1 MLPRTKMLT
10 IKNRAGYGLVGR
22 RWHVSF
28 SRFNPLGFI
37 FLLTFLSACTPSGPR
52 ALLDGKRLIDQGKYQ
67 QAIQKLEKA
76 TSLLGGTN
84 ALAWNYLGV
93 AYQHSGADTEADRAY
108 QRAWALN
115 HDFSEIRYNLGCLW
129 LGQNKLDAAR
139 AEFTVY
145 TALRPNAPEGFLK
158 LGTTQLR
165 SREPGAAE
173 KSFNE
178 ALRLSPRDPEALNG
192 LGLARLQRSRAA
204 EAAQYFTSAL
214 EAQPRYPPAL
224 LNLAIV
230 SQQYL
235 RDRKLALQKYRECLA
250 LKPPPADAT
259 TLAAIVRQ
267 LEQEL
272 NPPAGQPA
280 TNAAAQ
286 SNPVAN
292 PAKPSATNAARV
304 AGAPK
309 VEPVMQVPK
318 SDTTHPQRSDTAPD
332 LLNPSAPWNAGVV
345 RRAEDVMSTPTP
357 TRPSSRVPPGRYAY
371 ESPPQPAPGN
381 RSDAELSFTR
391 AALAEQAHR
400 LPEAIQAYRLA
411 VRQDPSLFQAQYNL
425 GRVAAEAG
433 DLPLALS
440 SYENALA
447 IKPTSLD
454 ARYNFALVLKQSN
467 YLIDAANELEKV
479 VTIDT
484 NQTRA
489 HLALGKIYSEQL
501 RQPAKARQHY
511 LKVLEV
517 EPHYPQAGAIRA
529 WLAANP
535 P

>member
-1 MLPRTKMLT
+1 MLT
-10 IKNRAGYGLVGR
+10 IKNRAGCGLVGR
-22 RWHVSF
+22 RWQVWF
-28 SRFNPLGFI
+28 SRFSPFGFI
-37 FLLTFLSACTPSGPR
+37 FFLAFLSACTPAGPR
-52 ALLDGKRLIDQGKYQ
+52 ALLEGKRLIDQGKYQ

-76 TSLLGGTN
+76 TSLLSGTN

-93 AYQHSGADTEADRAY
+93 AYQHAGADTEAQRAY
-108 QRAWALN
+108 ERAWAFN
-115 HDFSEIRYNLGCLW
+115 HDLSEIRFNLGCLW

-139 AEFTVY
+139 ADFTVY

-178 ALRLSPRDPEALNG
+178 ALRLSPRNPEAFNG
-192 LGLARLQRSRAA
+192 LGLARLQRGRAA
-204 EAAQYFTSAL
+204 EAAQYFASAL
-214 EAQPRYPPAL
+214 EQQPHYPPAL

-235 RDRKLALQKYRECLA
+235 RDRKSALQRYRECLA

-272 NPPAGQPA
+272 NPTAGQAA

-286 SNPVAN
+286 PNLSAN
-292 PAKPSATNAARV
+292 PAKPPATNATRMAS
-304 AGAPK
+304 APK
-309 VEPVMQVPK
+309 AEPVMHPPK
-318 SDTTHPQRSDTAPD
+318 SDTTQPQRSETAPE
-332 LLNPSAPWNAGVV
+332 LLKPAAPGNAEVV
-345 RRAEDVMSTPTP
+345 KRAEEVMSTAAPAH
-357 TRPSSRVPPGRYAY
+357 PSSRVPPGRYAY
-371 ESPPQPAPGN
+371 ESPPQPAHGN
-381 RSDAELSFTR
+381 RSDAELSFAR

-425 GRVAAEAG
+425 SRVATEAG
-433 DLPLALS
+433 DLPLALR
-440 SYENALA
+440 SYESALA

-454 ARYNFALVLKQSN
+454 ARYNFGLVLKQSN
-467 YLIDAANELEKV
+467 YLSDAVNELEKV
-479 VTIDT
+479 VTIDP